1 MNVVSNASAL
11 INLARID
18 RLELLRELYGEICI
32 PEAAWQ
38 EVVVAGAGLAGADL
52 VQTASWIKKHT
63 VANTVLAQALQQD
76 LDAGESEAIA
86 LAVEL
91 EAELLLMDESLG
103 RETARH
109 LGLRFIGI
117 IGVLIEAKH
126 TARVTA
132 IKPYLDALREKAG
145 FHIVEHS
152 TFACST
158 MWTSCSPG
166 WSQRNQ
172 PICGAYYVYVERL
185 D

>member
-18 RLELLRELYGEICI
+18 RLELLHELFGEICI
-32 PEAAWQ
+32 PDAVWQ
-38 EVVVAGAGLAGADL
+38 EVVVAGAGLPGADL
-52 VQTASWIKKHT
+52 VAVAPWIKKHT
-63 VANTVLAQALQQD
+63 VVNAVLAQALQQD

-109 LGLRFIGI
+109 LGLHFVGI

-126 TARVTA
+126 TARITA
-132 IKPYLDALREKAG
+132 VKPYLDALREEAG
-145 FHIVEHS
+145 FHIREALYLRVLNDVGE
-152 TFACST
+152 
-158 MWTSCSPG
+158 
-166 WSQRNQ
+166 
-172 PICGAYYVYVERL
+172 L
-185 D
+185 